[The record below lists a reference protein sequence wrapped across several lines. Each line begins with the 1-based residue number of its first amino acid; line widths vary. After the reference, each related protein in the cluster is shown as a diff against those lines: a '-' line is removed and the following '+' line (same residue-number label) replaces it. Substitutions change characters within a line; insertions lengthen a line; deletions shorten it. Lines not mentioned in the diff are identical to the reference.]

1 MVKIRPDEI
10 YIGSAAIEA
19 LIQYCRQKG
28 HMRLLLVADRNTHA
42 ALGQRVEGALH
53 HAGFDLKS
61 VLLTSDEVVADAHNI
76 LQILIAA
83 NNEGRTFLAVGSGTI
98 TDLTRFTSHRTG
110 AHFLSM
116 PTAPSV
122 DGFTSI
128 GAPTIVAGVKKTLVA
143 QPPAA
148 IFVDIE
154 TLAGAPRLL
163 LAAGFGDMM
172 GKFTSAADFR
182 LGHLLW
188 DEPFEEEIAQRTQ
201 QAAQL
206 CVANVPQ
213 IGSSTHEGAEVL
225 FHNLVESG
233 YCMLDFGDS
242 RPASGA
248 EHHISH
254 FVEMRL
260 LQQGQKALLHGAKV
274 GVATVRIAELYDR
287 IKQLSQQ
294 EAATLIAQAK
304 QPDAA
309 SEEERIRS
317 AYGDLADE
325 MLREQCAF
333 THMPA
338 DQYAALQ
345 EEIVEQ
351 WPQIQSIAQ
360 GVPSANEL
368 TGWLKRVGAPTT
380 PAELGLSQDEFELA
394 YNHGHYLRQRFTIRK
409 LMHMFFNA

>member
-1 MVKIRPDEI
+1 MPKIRPDEI
-10 YIGSAAIEA
+10 YIGPTAIES
-19 LIQYCRQKG
+19 LIQYCRRPN
-28 HMRLLLVADRNTHA
+28 HVRLLMVADRNTYA
-42 ALGQRVEGALH
+42 ALGERVEAALRD
-53 HAGFDLKS
+53 AGFDLKT
-61 VLLTSDEVVADAHNI
+61 VLLTSDEVTADAHNI

-110 AHFLSM
+110 VPFISM

-128 GAPTIVAGVKKTLVA
+128 GAPTIVRGVKKTLVS

-154 TLAGAPRLL
+154 TLASAPRPL

-182 LGHLLW
+182 LGRLLW
-188 DEPFEEEIAQRTQ
+188 DEPYDEEIAERTRH
-201 QAAQL
+201 AAQL
-206 CVANVPQ
+206 CVDSVDQ
-213 IGSSTHEGAEVL
+213 IGSASEQGAEIL
-225 FHNLVESG
+225 FNNLVESG

-242 RPASGA
+242 RPASGT

-254 FVEMRL
+254 FIEMRL

-274 GVATVRIAELYDR
+274 GVATVRTAQLYDR
-287 IKQLSQQ
+287 IKQLTQP
-294 EAATLIAQAK
+294 EAAQLIAQAV
-304 QPDAA
+304 QPAA
-309 SEEERIRS
+309 ADEEATIRA

-325 MLREQCAF
+325 LLREQAAF
-333 THMPA
+333 IHMSTDA
-338 DQYAALQ
+338 YSALK
-345 EEIVEQ
+345 EEISEQ
-351 WPQIQSIAQ
+351 WPQIQAIAQ
-360 GVPSANEL
+360 QVPAAAEI
-368 TGWLKRVGAPTT
+368 TKWLKTVGAPTT
-380 PAELGLSQDEFELA
+380 PAELGIADAEFELA

-409 LMHMFFNA
+409 LVHLFFKQ